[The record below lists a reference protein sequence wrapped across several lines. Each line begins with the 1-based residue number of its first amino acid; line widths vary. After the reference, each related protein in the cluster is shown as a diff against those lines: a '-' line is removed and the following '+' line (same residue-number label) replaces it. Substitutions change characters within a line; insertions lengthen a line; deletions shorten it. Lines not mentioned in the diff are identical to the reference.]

1 VDRAKVA
8 GAQAQAAG
16 KKAATHVSRN
26 KAAYFAGGLGAAG
39 VAANRRCKLEKGG
52 VRERL
57 EKATFSATKNL
68 ALQKTLVFKCQK
80 DYFVGRYVSRPSNV
94 SRRWW
99 KR

>member
-1 VDRAKVA
+1 MDRAKVA

-16 KKAATHVSRN
+16 K

-57 EKATFSATKNL
+57 EKATFSATENL
-68 ALQKTLVFKCQK
+68 ALQKTLIFKRETNFSVYCQNPPVP
-80 DYFVGRYVSRPSNV
+80 YQRVVR
-94 SRRWW
+94 
-99 KR
+99 